1 VTMIRIAA
9 LFALLAVQA
18 EAEIYLKEQF
28 NDKVRSNGGC
38 DECIPGERRESFFV
52 SIGTPPT
59 ATSWHKLAT
68 YPLAFHLVSHRTV
81 TGLDK
86 AMDGV
91 Y

>member
-1 VTMIRIAA
+1 MIRIAA

-18 EAEIYLKEQF
+18 EAEVYLKEQF
-28 NDKVRSNGGC
+28 NDKVRTNGGC
-38 DECIPGERRESFFV
+38 DECIPVERRESFFF

-59 ATSWHKLAT
+59 ATSWRKLAT
-68 YPLAFHLVSHRTV
+68 SHFHLVSHRTV